1 MEELGSNRWGIRVLR
16 WLGALGSP
24 GRMSAR
30 PWCGRG
36 QEVVGPLSCGR
47 CLRAGWGSRTVLS
60 VFASPSS
67 RQPPSS
73 PQNRPSVITCA
84 SASARNCN
92 LSHCPIAHSGCV
104 AGPAS
109 YRRAPSC
116 KCPWGEGTA
125 RWAWVPSVNMTST
138 GVCFLLSHAVDRN
151 I

>member
-16 WLGALGSP
+16 WLVALGSP
-24 GRMSAR
+24 GRTSAQ

-36 QEVVGPLSCGR
+36 GEVVGHPQRWRVSKDWVGKQNSL
-47 CLRAGWGSRTVLS
+47 
-60 VFASPSS
+60 FASLSS
-67 RQPPSS
+67 WQPRFS

-125 RWAWVPSVNMTST
+125 RWAWAPSVNMTST
-138 GVCFLLSHAVDRN
+138 GVCFLLSHAVDGT